1 MRRPDPRR
9 LDPRR
14 FDPLAIAF
22 VLALLWAALVVRA
35 IAGELGETQGST
47 AASLAAA
54 PAGVRAGPPPD
65 AEPIAVTIEPGAD
78 AETIAARLVSEGV
91 LPDGARFRALLALT
105 GAGPELRAGRYE
117 FAPGL
122 PAAEVVRLLRTGP
135 VVARVLV
142 VFEGQRAE
150 EIGRQ
155 AADLGIATPEE
166 WAAALARP
174 RTHPILRSRPPGASL
189 NGYLFPARYPFGD
202 DTTADG
208 LVAAMLQALGD
219 ALDPADE
226 AAVAAS
232 GYTLHEVLTVA
243 SIVEREA
250 VLPEEYP
257 VIASVFLNR
266 LERGIKLDAD
276 PTVQYAIA
284 AGASGP
290 AEAPAAGWWK
300 APLTLEDL
308 AFESPWNTYLRAG
321 LPPGPIASPGIAAI
335 RAVLRPA
342 ETGYFYFVARG
353 DGSHAFAET
362 LAQHNANVAEFI
374 GP

>member
-1 MRRPDPRR
+1 MRR

-22 VLALLWAALVVRA
+22 VLALFWAALVVRA
-35 IAGELGETQGST
+35 VAGELGGTAGAT
-47 AASLAAA
+47 AASLVAT
-54 PAGVRAGPPPD
+54 PAGVRAGPPAD
-65 AEPIAVTIEPGAD
+65 AGPIAVTIEPGAD
-78 AETIAARLVSEGV
+78 AETIAARLAAEGV

-122 PAAEVVRLLRTGP
+122 PAAEVVRLLRSGP
-135 VVARVLV
+135 AAARFLV
-142 VFEGQRAE
+142 IFEGQRAE

-155 AADLGIATPEE
+155 ATALGIATPEQ
-166 WAAALARP
+166 WGAALARF
-174 RTHPILRSRPPGASL
+174 RGAPILRSRPPDASL
-189 NGYLFPARYPFGD
+189 DGYLFPSRYPFDGN
-202 DTTADG
+202 TTADT
-208 LVAAMLQALGD
+208 LVAAMVQALDD
-219 ALDPADE
+219 ALGPADE
-226 AAVAAS
+226 AAIAAS

-257 VIASVFLNR
+257 LIASVFLNR
-266 LERGIKLDAD
+266 LEQGIKLDAD

-284 AGASGP
+284 SGA
-290 AEAPAAGWWK
+290 AAPAAGWWK
-300 APLTLEDL
+300 VPLTLDDL

-335 RAVLRPA
+335 RAVLSPA
-342 ETGYFYFVARG
+342 ETSYLYFVARG

-362 LAQHNANVAEFI
+362 LEQHNANVAEFI